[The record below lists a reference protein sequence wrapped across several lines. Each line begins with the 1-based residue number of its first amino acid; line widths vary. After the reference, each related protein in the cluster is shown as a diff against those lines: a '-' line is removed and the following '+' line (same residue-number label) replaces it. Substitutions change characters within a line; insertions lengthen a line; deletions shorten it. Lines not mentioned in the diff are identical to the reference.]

1 MTTRREFLSF
11 GAAGLVPLTGCI
23 SVFGAPDGNGR
34 LPETR
39 VGNSAIVLAAR
50 EQSIS
55 LMPEG
60 KVTPAWLYD
69 EKLFPV
75 LRMKQGE
82 TLDVTLGNGLPEHSS
97 IHWHGVRGPNDMD
110 GVPYLT
116 QMPVLPGEQFR
127 YRFVPPDAG
136 TFFFHPH
143 CDTATQLGRG
153 LVGALIVE
161 ERQQTFNDD
170 VVLILKDWRVDAEGQ
185 FLPFSTPSGASRA
198 GTFGEWRTVNG
209 LNSPRIGLR
218 ASNARLRLINAD
230 ATRISQIGVIGGTA
244 RVIAIDGNPVE
255 PFALDTWRLGPAMRL
270 DLALDAGAETH
281 LVDYFAAS
289 PVTLATLTLQG
300 SSSTRRQT
308 PNVSPNIQT
317 EFAEPWR
324 HTLELG
330 AGLEGNADISPQ
342 PIVLPDGKII
352 DLADSLCLAT
362 DTFWTLD
369 GKAWPGR
376 SHGTLPPPLFSF
388 TRGQNVIL
396 DLENTT
402 SRAHPIHI
410 HGHTMT
416 VLSASLLHRPVHR
429 ADTVLVLPN
438 ERVTVGFVADNPGN
452 WMIHCHVIE
461 HQETGMMGWFRVS

>member
-11 GAAGLVPLTGCI
+11 GTAGLLPLTGCM
-23 SVFGAPDGNGR
+23 SVFDASDGSGR

-39 VGNSAIVLAAR
+39 VGNKAIVLTAR
-50 EQSIS
+50 EQDIS
-55 LMPEG
+55 LVPAG
-60 KVTPAWLYD
+60 KATPAWLYSD
-69 EKLFPV
+69 KVFPV

-82 TLDVTLGNGLPEHSS
+82 TLDITLRNELQEHSS
-97 IHWHGVRGPNDMD
+97 IHWHGVRGPNGMD

-116 QMPVLPGEQFR
+116 QMPVLPGQAFR

-153 LVGALIVE
+153 LVGALVVE
-161 ERQQTFNDD
+161 EKQQTFDD
-170 VVLILKDWRVDAEGQ
+170 DLVLVLKDWRVDAEGR

-209 LNSPRIGLR
+209 LRSPRIKLR
-218 ASNARLRLINAD
+218 ASNARVRLINAD
-230 ATRISQIGVIGGTA
+230 ATRISQIGIAGGSA

-255 PFALDTWRLGPAMRL
+255 PFPLDTWRLGPAMRL

-281 LVDYFAAS
+281 LVDYFAPS
-289 PVTLATLTLQG
+289 PVTLASLTLQSE
-300 SSSTRRQT
+300 SSIRGQT
-308 PNVSPNIQT
+308 QSASPKIQT
-317 EFAEPWR
+317 EFSEPWR

-330 AGLEGNADISPQ
+330 AGLEGNTDISPQ
-342 PIVLPDGKII
+342 PITLPDGKTI

-376 SHGTLPPPLFSF
+376 SHSTLPPPLFSF
-388 TRGQNVIL
+388 ARGQNVIL

-416 VLSASLLHRPVHR
+416 VLNASLLQRPLHR

>member
-1 MTTRREFLSF
+1 
-11 GAAGLVPLTGCI
+11 
-23 SVFGAPDGNGR
+23 
-34 LPETR
+34 
-39 VGNSAIVLAAR
+39 
-50 EQSIS
+50 
-55 LMPEG
+55 
-60 KVTPAWLYD
+60 
-69 EKLFPV
+69 
-75 LRMKQGE
+75 
-82 TLDVTLGNGLPEHSS
+82 
-97 IHWHGVRGPNDMD
+97 MD

-116 QMPVLPGEQFR
+116 QMPVLPGDAFH
-127 YRFVPPDAG
+127 YRFIPPDAG

-161 ERQQTFNDD
+161 ERQQAFDDD
-170 VVLILKDWRVDAEGQ
+170 VVLILKDWRVDGEGG

-209 LNSPRIGLR
+209 LQSPRIALR
-218 ASNARLRLINAD
+218 ASNARLRLINVD
-230 ATRISQIGVIGGTA
+230 ATRITQIGILGGTA

-255 PFALDTWRLGPAMRL
+255 PFPLDTWRLGPAMRL
-270 DLALDAGAETH
+270 DLALDTGGEVR
-281 LVDYFAAS
+281 LVDYFAPS
-289 PVTLATLTLQG
+289 PVTLATLTLPN
-300 SSSTRRQT
+300 SSATRRQT
-308 PNVSPNIQT
+308 SVAQPKIQT

-330 AGLEGNADISPQ
+330 AGLEGASDTNPQ
-342 PIVLPDGKII
+342 PIVLPNGKTI

-376 SHGTLPPPLFSF
+376 SHETLPPPLFTF
-388 TRGQNVIL
+388 ARGQNVIL

-416 VLSASLLHRPVHR
+416 VLATSLLKRPIHR

>member
-11 GAAGLVPLTGCI
+11 GAVGLMPLAGCM
-23 SVFGAPDGNGR
+23 SVFGASDGRGR

-39 VGNSAIVLAAR
+39 VGNRAIVLAAR
-50 EQSIS
+50 EKNIS
-55 LMPEG
+55 LVPG
-60 KVTPAWLYD
+60 AKATPAWLYND
-69 EKLFPV
+69 KLFLV
-75 LRMKQGE
+75 FRMKLGE
-82 TLDVTLGNGLPEHSS
+82 ALDVTLKNGLPEHSS

-116 QMPVLPGEQFR
+116 QMPVLPGGEFR
-127 YRFVPPDAG
+127 YRFAPPDAG

-161 ERQQTFNDD
+161 ERQHAFDDD
-170 VVLILKDWRVDAEGQ
+170 VVLILKDWRVDSEGQ
-185 FLPFSTPSGASRA
+185 FLPFSTSSGASRA

-209 LNSPRIGLR
+209 LPSPRIGLR

-230 ATRISQIGVIGGTA
+230 ATRISQIGIVGGTA
-244 RVIAIDGNPVE
+244 RVVAIDGNPVG
-255 PFALDTWRLGPAMRL
+255 PFPLDTWRLGSAMRL
-270 DLALDAGAETH
+270 DLVLDAGAETQ
-281 LVDYFAAS
+281 LVDYFAPS
-289 PVTLATLTLQG
+289 PVTLATLTLQS
-300 SSSTRRQT
+300 SSSTHGQT
-308 PNVSPNIQT
+308 PIASPNVQT
-317 EFAEPWR
+317 EFTEPWR

-330 AGLEGNADISPQ
+330 AGLEGIADISPQ
-342 PIVLPDGKII
+342 PIVLPDGKTI

-376 SHGTLPPPLFSF
+376 SHSTLPPPLFSF
-388 TRGQNVIL
+388 ARGQNVIL

-410 HGHTMT
+410 HGRTMT
-416 VLSASLLHRPVHR
+416 VLSASLLQRPVHR

>member
-1 MTTRREFLSF
+1 
-11 GAAGLVPLTGCI
+11 
-23 SVFGAPDGNGR
+23 
-34 LPETR
+34 
-39 VGNSAIVLAAR
+39 
-50 EQSIS
+50 
-55 LMPEG
+55 
-60 KVTPAWLYD
+60 
-69 EKLFPV
+69 
-75 LRMKQGE
+75 
-82 TLDVTLGNGLPEHSS
+82 
-97 IHWHGVRGPNDMD
+97 MD

-116 QMPVLPGEQFR
+116 QMPVLPGDEFH

-161 ERQQTFNDD
+161 ERLQAFDDD
-170 VVLILKDWRVDAEGQ
+170 VVLILKDWRVDGDGR

-209 LNSPRIGLR
+209 LPSPRIALR
-218 ASNARLRLINAD
+218 ASNTRLRLINAD
-230 ATRISQIGVIGGTA
+230 ATRISQIGIVGGAA

-270 DLALDAGAETH
+270 DLALDAGGEAH

-289 PVTLATLTLQG
+289 PVTLATLTFQG
-300 SSSTRRQT
+300 STSAPQT
-308 PNVSPNIQT
+308 SLGSPKFPT
-317 EFAEPWR
+317 EFTKPWR
-324 HTLELG
+324 HKLELG
-330 AGLEGNADISPQ
+330 AGLEGNADTSPQ
-342 PIVLPDGKII
+342 PIVLPDGKTI

-376 SHGTLPPPLFSF
+376 SHATLPPPLFSF
-388 TRGQNVIL
+388 SRGQNVIL

-416 VLSASLLHRPVHR
+416 VLAASLLHRPVHR

>member
-11 GAAGLVPLTGCI
+11 GAAGIIPLTGCM
-23 SVFGAPDGNGR
+23 SFLGARAGSGR
-34 LPETR
+34 LAET
-39 VGNSAIVLAAR
+39 SAGKPGTLTAR
-50 EQSIS
+50 EQNIALVS
-55 LMPEG
+55 ER
-60 KVTPAWLYD
+60 KVTPAWLYND
-69 EKLFPV
+69 EVFPV

-82 TLDVTLGNGLPEHSS
+82 TLDVTLRNGLPEHTS
-97 IHWHGVRGPNDMD
+97 IHWHGVRGPNGMD

-116 QMPVLPGEQFR
+116 QMPVLPGEEFR
-127 YRFVPPDAG
+127 YRFTPPDSG

-143 CDTATQLGRG
+143 CDTAAQLGRG

-161 ERQQTFNDD
+161 EEQQAFDDD
-170 VVLILKDWRVDAEGQ
+170 VVLILKDWRVDAEGR
-185 FLPFSTPSGASRA
+185 FLPFSTLSGASRA

-209 LNSPRIGLR
+209 LQSPRIALR

-230 ATRISQIGVIGGTA
+230 ATRISQIGIIGGTA
-244 RVIAIDGNPVE
+244 RIIAIDGNPVE
-255 PFALDTWRLGPAMRL
+255 PFPLDTWRLGPAMRL
-270 DLALDAGAETH
+270 DLALDAGGEVQ
-281 LVDYFAAS
+281 LVDYFASS
-289 PVTLATLTLQG
+289 PVTLATLMFQ
-300 SSSTRRQT
+300 SSTSTRRQ
-308 PNVSPNIQT
+308 SPGASPRVQT
-317 EFAEPWR
+317 EFSKPWR

-330 AGLEGNADISPQ
+330 AGLEGNIDISPQ
-342 PIVLPDGKII
+342 PIVLPDGKTI

-376 SHGTLPPPLFSF
+376 SHGSLPPPLFSF
-388 TRGQNVIL
+388 ARGQNAIL

-416 VLSASLLHRPVHR
+416 VLATSLLQRPVHR

-438 ERVTVGFVADNPGN
+438 ERVTVAFVADNPGN